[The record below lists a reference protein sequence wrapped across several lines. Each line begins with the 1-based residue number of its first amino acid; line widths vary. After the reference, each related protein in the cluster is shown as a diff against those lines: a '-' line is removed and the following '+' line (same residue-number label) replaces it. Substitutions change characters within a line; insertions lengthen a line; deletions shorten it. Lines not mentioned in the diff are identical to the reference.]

1 MQILL
6 VMENTKTLNA
16 LEQYVKKCYPN
27 NTIVSVTKAKE
38 ALEFIKTSEE
48 PVGLCFTAVLM
59 EDVSGLKVVEELRRR
74 NRLAKAVLVAADDRF
89 ALDGW
94 KVGMNDY
101 LIEPLTIESVR
112 HTLVSC
118 AGT

>member
-1 MQILL
+1 MKILL
-6 VMENTKTLNA
+6 VMENKKNLNS
-16 LEQYVKKCYPN
+16 LEQYVEKCYPN
-27 NTIVSVTKAKE
+27 NVIVSVTKGKE
-38 ALEFIKTSEE
+38 ALELIKTSEE
-48 PVGLCFTAVLM
+48 PIELCFTSVLM

-101 LIEPLTIESVR
+101 LIEPLTMESVR

-118 AGT
+118 ART